1 MVLIVLKFCI
11 SIPGILDDRARCLF
25 VVPLWY
31 CVNVVPYNIM
41 LVWLD
46 TFCELYVFAWLLMV
60 WVFLTHKLKL
70 ELYLFMLKGL
80 QGEYRYSSA
89 HS

>member
-11 SIPGILDDRARCLF
+11 SPPDILDERARGLF

-31 CVNVVPYNIM
+31 RVYVVPCNVM
-41 LVWLD
+41 LMWLD
-46 TFCELYVFAWLLMV
+46 TFCELCVFAWLLMV
-60 WVFLTHKLKL
+60 WVFLIHKLKVK
-70 ELYLFMLKGL
+70 LYLCMLEGL
-80 QGEYRYSSA
+80 QGGYSYSCT